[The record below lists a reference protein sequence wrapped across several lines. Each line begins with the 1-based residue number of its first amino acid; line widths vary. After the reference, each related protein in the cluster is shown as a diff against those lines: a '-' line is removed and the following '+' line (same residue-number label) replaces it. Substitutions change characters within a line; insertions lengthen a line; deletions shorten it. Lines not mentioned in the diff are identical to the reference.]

1 MTCFFFHPIIF
12 QPWLLRPLQNLKRLN
27 EKPSVRRNWVHGVLQ
42 MSNIKLIMLETDIKQ
57 IPFIKNHIDF
67 INQHQRVTQKDNY

>member
-1 MTCFFFHPIIF
+1 MKKCETKLSSWSITNVESRID
-12 QPWLLRPLQNLKRLN
+12 
-27 EKPSVRRNWVHGVLQ
+27 
-42 MSNIKLIMLETDIKQ
+42 IKLIMLETDIKQ

>member
-1 MTCFFFHPIIF
+1 M
-12 QPWLLRPLQNLKRLN
+12 N
-27 EKPSVRRNWVHGVLQ
+27 EKNQTNVRRNWVHGVLQ